1 MRKTGYL
8 ITFFA
13 VFSLFLCS
21 PFAVRADEIL
31 QFEQHGN
38 KEVIII
44 NSNNIR
50 NHKIFTIKN
59 PDRLVI
65 DIPYLPEKRS
75 LLLPDS
81 YKGNL
86 IKSLRFA
93 QFFNPKTSRFV
104 FELAEGIKVVSVKE
118 SKKRKLIIEIEAK
131 NSRQKPNNNR
141 LTKNSKTAKTPKK
154 IKAAIPPLIVIDAGH
169 GGQDPGTTG
178 VSGTQEK
185 DLVLWY
191 AIALKAKLLKMNKY
205 RILLTRPDDNFVMLR
220 ERVARARRAGG
231 SLFISL
237 HADSAD
243 DSARGLSVYTVSE
256 KASDKEAE
264 ALAAR
269 ENKSDVIGGMDLS
282 GARPDVADI
291 LISLAQRETK
301 NNSATL
307 ADFLVTNLDDRVRMA
322 PNPHRFAGFAVLKAP
337 DIPSVLIEI
346 GFLSNAQEEKELRS
360 KQYRDKVIDGITV
373 GVESYFRRKAAMGMS
388 N

>member
-1 MRKTGYL
+1 MFLLYL
-8 ITFFA
+8 SSGFA
-13 VFSLFLCS
+13 VQ
-21 PFAVRADEIL
+21 AAEIL
-31 QFEQHGN
+31 KFEQQGA
-38 KEVIII
+38 KERIII
-44 NSNNIR
+44 DSNNIK
-50 NHKIFTIKN
+50 NHKVFTINN
-59 PDRLVI
+59 PERLVV
-65 DIPYLPEKRS
+65 DIPYLPGKHT

-104 FELAEGIKVVSVKE
+104 FELNEGVKVLSIKENKNQ
-118 SKKRKLIIEIEAK
+118 KLVIEIEAK
-131 NSRQKPNNNR
+131 APHAKSANNAQSK
-141 LTKNSKTAKTPKK
+141 TDKATAKNSPSPKK
-154 IKAAIPPLIVIDAGH
+154 LKADIPPLIVIDAGH
-169 GGQDPGTTG
+169 GGNDPGTTG
-178 VSGTQEK
+178 VNGTQEK

-191 AIALKAKLLKMNKY
+191 AMALKAKLLKMNKY
-205 RILLTRPDDNFVMLR
+205 RILLTRHDDNFIMLR
-220 ERVARARRAGG
+220 ERVAIARRAGAN
-231 SLFISL
+231 LFISL

-243 DSARGLSVYTVSE
+243 DVARGLTVYTVSE

-307 ADFLVTNLDDRVRMA
+307 ADFLVTNLDDRVRMV
-322 PNPHRFAGFAVLKAP
+322 PNAHRFAGFAVLKAP

-360 KQYRDKVIDGITV
+360 KPYRDKVIDGITV
-373 GVESYFRRKAAMGMS
+373 GVESYFRRKSAMGMS